1 MTEPLSPERS
11 ADVARHV
18 MQQPFK
24 YLYGS
29 VLLDSDAGIV
39 YWEPG
44 KNIYQRENLTQTTA
58 RMIEERK
65 KAYRETI
72 AMPNPDFGIVNNDW
86 QQHMERLNAAQ
97 ATGDTNAIEVL
108 LSELL
113 EKSDG

>member
-1 MTEPLSPERS
+1 MTLSINVRAKKPLSPERRKR
-11 ADVARHV
+11 VAETCLPGESIASIASWR
-18 MQQPFK
+18 PEEN
-24 YLYGS
+24 LY
-29 VLLDSDAGIV
+29 DKD
-39 YWEPG
+39 
-44 KNIYQRENLTQTTA
+44 KLTQTTA

-72 AMPNPDFGIVNNDW
+72 TMPNPDFGIVNNDW